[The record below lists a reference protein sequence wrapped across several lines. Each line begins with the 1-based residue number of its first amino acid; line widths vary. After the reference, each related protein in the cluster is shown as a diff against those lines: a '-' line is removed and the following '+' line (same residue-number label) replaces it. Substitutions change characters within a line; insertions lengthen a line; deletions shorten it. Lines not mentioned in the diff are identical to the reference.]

1 MALASEKLE
10 TGLKGGGSQGSVFP
24 SQLCLAFILQI
35 LPKWWARRS
44 LTAILPSFAAPRKP
58 FPSVCKAILKW
69 TLLVLF
75 WILCLQHPS
84 VITEPGGTGYFDK
97 SGSRGSE
104 FTAPSGPREIGKEYP
119 STMRMRLGYWMGRR
133 HLPTTVHCRM
143 FVLPKWQIADC
154 HLCVYLS
161 KIFQPVRLC
170 MNMKYLAS
178 GERRSSWGKPCHPGF
193 SGLCLSFFFFFQ
205 V

>member
-44 LTAILPSFAAPRKP
+44 LTAIVPSFAAPRKP
-58 FPSVCKAILKW
+58 FPSVCKAVLKW

-75 WILCLQHPS
+75 WILGLQHPS

-97 SGSRGSE
+97 SGSRGCPVAVSLQPHQDHVKLARSIPTQWE
-104 FTAPSGPREIGKEYP
+104 WGWGTEWAEDIYLQWSTAGCSYCPN
-119 STMRMRLGYWMGRR
+119 GR
-133 HLPTTVHCRM
+133 
-143 FVLPKWQIADC
+143 
-154 HLCVYLS
+154 
-161 KIFQPVRLC
+161 
-170 MNMKYLAS
+170 
-178 GERRSSWGKPCHPGF
+178 
-193 SGLCLSFFFFFQ
+193 
-205 V
+205 